1 MVILLYAFT
10 QHAERLHQFAD
21 TLEGPAILIDCM
33 IFLSPFLDV
42 KRMAMSTDSRLVLV
56 VN

>member
-10 QHAERLHQFAD
+10 QHAERLHRFAD
-21 TLEGPAILIDCM
+21 TLEDPVILIDCM
-33 IFLSPFLDV
+33 ILLSPFLDV
-42 KRMAMSTDSRLVLV
+42 KRMSMSTDSRLVLV